1 METFTLAT
9 PIAQPSTTDFRVGSI
24 HLQRWPQ
31 WAIRV
36 VFVGTNNEVKQWTV
50 EDQGRAQTL
59 ITALNKANLQTKSL
73 ERRCLE
79 QAVADGALP
88 AGSVTGTPD

>member
-50 EDQGRAQTL
+50 NDASRAQTL
-59 ITALNKANLQTKSL
+59 ITALNKANLSTKSL
-73 ERRCLE
+73 ERRCIE
-79 QAVADGALP
+79 QAQADGVLP
-88 AGSVTGTPD
+88 AGNVTGTPD